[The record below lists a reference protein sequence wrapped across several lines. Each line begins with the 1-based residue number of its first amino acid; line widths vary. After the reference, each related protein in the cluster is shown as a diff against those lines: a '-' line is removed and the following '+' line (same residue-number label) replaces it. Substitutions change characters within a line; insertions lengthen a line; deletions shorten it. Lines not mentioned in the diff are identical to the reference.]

1 MSVMSLPGRLIRRCA
16 HHYAQ
21 GGLGHAIRQTT
32 MESQLHVMQSWQAHL
47 FDRFRR
53 QRAQRFGAD
62 LRGLRCP
69 GEPGLVSVVLP
80 VYNGAALVAQAID
93 SVLAQSYR
101 NFELIAINDGSKDDS
116 ARILDSYASRDSRIR
131 VVHQENRKLP
141 RTLSRGFRMAGGEY
155 LTWTSDDNL
164 LRPEC
169 LEKLVGCLL
178 RHPSW
183 DMTYANEDLID
194 AQGQPLRGSSYF
206 LPNQSPAGS
215 EHIVFPESSARL
227 NTVMYNY
234 VGAAFMYRSRVA
246 YLLGDYSPLRF
257 TVEDYDYW
265 LQVNTLLNLHHA
277 DFAEPIY
284 DYRFHGESLT
294 ARIDQLGG
302 KSHLERLMEFD
313 TLRRERFKLP
323 ILWLLEDV
331 SGSSEGRLIIAALR
345 ARAEAGGQHLRL
357 WGDELPL
364 PQVSPSTPSLYLRL
378 AGHEQAHEPPPEA
391 LRGGAVTLT
400 ALALLDG
407 KAPAPGQVHAEWDV
421 CAALGS
427 GDLDGPGQSQSPSQ
441 LQTPRLRPESYQG
454 LWRADDVGTLFCAL
468 DVRCRAEQARMLEAQ
483 LA

>member
-1 MSVMSLPGRLIRRCA
+1 MSVRSLPERLIRRCA

-32 MESQLHVMQSWQAHL
+32 MESQLHLKQSWNAHL
-47 FDRFRR
+47 FERFRR
-53 QRAQRFGAD
+53 QRAGRFGAD

-69 GEPGLVSVVLP
+69 GEAGLVSIVLP
-80 VYNGAALVAQAID
+80 VYNGAALVAQALD
-93 SVLAQSYR
+93 SVLAQSYE
-101 NFELIAINDGSKDDS
+101 NFELIAINDGSKDES

-141 RTLSRGFRMAGGEY
+141 RTLSRGFRLARGEY

-164 LRPEC
+164 LRPQC

-183 DMTYANEDLID
+183 DMIYANEDLID
-194 AQGQPLRGSSYF
+194 AQGQPLRNSPYF
-206 LPNQSPAGS
+206 LPSQSPPGS
-215 EHIVFPESSARL
+215 EHLVFPESSARL

-246 YLLGDYSPLRF
+246 YLLGDYSALRF

-294 ARIDQLGG
+294 ARIEELGG
-302 KSHLERLMEFD
+302 KSHIQKLMDFD
-313 TLRRERFKLP
+313 ALRRERFKLP
-323 ILWLLEDV
+323 ILWLLEDA
-331 SGSSEGRLIIAALR
+331 SGSSEGRTIITALR
-345 ARAEAGGQHLRL
+345 ARAEAAGQFLRV

-364 PQVSPSTPSLYLRL
+364 PQVSPSTPILYLRL
-378 AGHEQAHEPPPEA
+378 AAGSRASEPPPAA
-391 LRGGAVTLT
+391 LRAGAVTLT
-400 ALALLDG
+400 ALALPDG
-407 KAPAPGQVHAEWDV
+407 EAPAEVHADWEV
-421 CAALGS
+421 CAALG
-427 GDLDGPGQSQSPSQ
+427 PGAQGSP
-441 LQTPRLRPESYQG
+441 TPHLRPESYQG
-454 LWRADDVGTLFCAL
+454 LWRADDIGTLFCAL
-468 DVRCRAEQARMLEAQ
+468 EVRCRAEQARMLERQ
-483 LA
+483 L

>member
-1 MSVMSLPGRLIRRCA
+1 MSAPSLPARFLRRCA

-21 GGLGHAIRQTT
+21 GGLRHAIRQTSL
-32 MESQLHVMQSWQAHL
+32 ESQLHVIQSWNSHL

-53 QRAQRFGAD
+53 QRAERFGAD

-69 GEPGLVSVVLP
+69 GEPGLVSIVLP
-80 VYNGAALVAQAID
+80 VYNGAALVGQAID
-93 SVLAQSYR
+93 SVLAQRYPK
-101 NFELIAINDGSKDDS
+101 FELIALNDGSKDSS
-116 ARILDSYASRDSRIR
+116 AAILDRYAERDPRIR

-141 RTLSRGFRMAGGEY
+141 RTLSRGFRLARGEF

-183 DMTYANEDLID
+183 DMVYANEDLID
-194 AQGQPLRGSSYF
+194 AHGQPLRGSPYF
-206 LPNQSPAGS
+206 LPNQSPPGS

-246 YLLGDYSPLRF
+246 YLLGDYSAQRF

-277 DFAEPIY
+277 DFPEPIY

-294 ARIDQLGG
+294 ARIEELGG
-302 KSHLERLMEFD
+302 RSHLIRLMEFD

-323 ILWLLEDV
+323 ILWLLEDASS
-331 SGSSEGRLIIAALR
+331 SGAHQALVEALR
-345 ARAEAGGQHLRL
+345 ARAEAAEQHVRL
-357 WGDELPL
+357 LGDGLPL
-364 PQVSPSTPSLYLRL
+364 PQVSPSTPILYVRL
-378 AGHEQAHEPPPEA
+378 ASQGQASELPPPA
-391 LRGGAVTLT
+391 LRDGSVTLA
-400 ALALLDG
+400 ALVLADG
-407 KAPAPGQVHAEWDV
+407 AAPVPAPVPAEWDV
-421 CAALGS
+421 CAALG
-427 GDLDGPGQSQSPSQ
+427 PGASDADS
-441 LQTPRLRPESYQG
+441 TPRLRPESYQG
-454 LWRADDVGTLFCAL
+454 LWRADDISTVFSAL
-468 DVRCRAEQARMLEAQ
+468 EVRCRAEQARMLEAQ